1 MFTSR
6 DLAHLADKPRKAAEQ
21 MIAVAKLNRIE
32 LLITRTYSDY
42 ECQAELY
49 KIGRTTE
56 ISRKPVTNAA
66 AGESWHNF
74 RCAWDVVPL
83 IGGKCVWDD
92 LALWDDV
99 VSHARK
105 LGIQCGADFK
115 RFPDLCHFQL
125 LPSPTLTLAAARVL
139 WAESGDVWAQGKI

>member
-6 DLAHLADKPRKAAEQ
+6 DLAHLAEKPRELAQK
-21 MIAVAKLNRIE
+21 MIAACAARGID

-42 ECQAELY
+42 EYQAELY
-49 KIGRTTE
+49 KIGRTKETT
-56 ISRKPVTNAA
+56 RRPVTNAA

-92 LALWDDV
+92 MKMWDDV
-99 VSHARK
+99 ITI
-105 LGIQCGADFK
+105 GTMFGAQAGAHFTH
-115 RFPDLCHFQL
+115 FPDRPHFQL
-125 LPSPTLTLAAARVL
+125 LPSPTMTLAAARVL
-139 WAESGDVWAQGKI
+139 WEVGGDVWGNGKL